1 PPLLPY
7 TTLFRSAVRSSRG
20 PGTRASPAGGGGPAL
35 RAPPGPRGPRG
46 AGGRRRGFPDV
57 LRDLS
62 GQGRLVRK
70 AAGRLARETGAP
82 RPRDRGRGAPRPR
95 DGNRGAS
102 RPRADD
108 CRRSL

>member
-1 PPLLPY
+1 PPLP
-7 TTLFRSAVRSSRG
+7 TRRSSDLAAVRSSRG

-46 AGGRRRGFPDV
+46 AGGRRRGFPDL

-95 DGNRGAS
+95 DGNRG
-102 RPRADD
+102 
-108 CRRSL
+108 